1 MAMDAAGHLR
11 KNCQTLR
18 DRLEALETL
27 AEPVQAATTLI
38 HDALINGRK
47 LLCCGNGGSA
57 ADAAHFS
64 SEIAGRYSQD
74 RPGFP
79 AMDLSAEHTLVT
91 SLSNDYP
98 PVEVFARQVAT
109 FGNANDVLVGFSTS
123 GQSENV
129 RLAFVQAREQ
139 GIRTIGFLG
148 RDGGACREI
157 VDVPLVVPGEATAR
171 IQEMHLL
178 IYHTICE
185 TLDPIL
191 ASAAKS

>member
-1 MAMDAAGHLR
+1 MNAKTTLTTNCEALR
-11 KNCQTLR
+11 RAL
-18 DRLEALETL
+18 DELEAL
-27 AEPVQAATTLI
+27 AEPLQQATRLI
-38 HDALINGRK
+38 HDALLDGRK
-47 LLCCGNGGSA
+47 VLCCGNGGSA

-64 SEIAGRYSQD
+64 SELAGRYKLD

-98 PVEVFARQVAT
+98 PSEIFARQVAT
-109 FGNANDVLVGFSTS
+109 FGQAGDVLVGFTTS

-129 RLAFVQAREQ
+129 KLAFEQASRR
-139 GIRTIGFLG
+139 GMGTIGFLG
-148 RDGGACREI
+148 RDGGVCRTL
-157 VDVPLVVPGEATAR
+157 VDVPLIAPAEATAR

-178 IYHTICE
+178 LYHTICE

-191 ASAAKS
+191 ANPGNRC